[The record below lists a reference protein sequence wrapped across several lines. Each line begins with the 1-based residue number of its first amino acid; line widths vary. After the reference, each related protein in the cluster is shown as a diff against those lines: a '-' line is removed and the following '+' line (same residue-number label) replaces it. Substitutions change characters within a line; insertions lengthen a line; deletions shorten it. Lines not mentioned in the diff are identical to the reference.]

1 MSLDL
6 STDYLGLSL
15 GGPIVASSSPL
26 TGNLDDLRRLEDAG
40 AAAVVLPSLFEEQL
54 EAESLA
60 VHRMLETGAES
71 QGEASGYFP
80 ELDDYDLGPDSYL
93 DLIRRAKESLA
104 IPVIASLN
112 GTSTGG
118 WVRYAQDLEAA
129 GADALELNL
138 YLVAADP
145 TLDATAIEARER
157 TLVAAVRDAVRLPLA
172 VKISPFFTALAHTAR
187 ELAASGADGLVLF
200 NRFYQPDLDLES
212 LAVTP
217 RLVLSSRDELR
228 LPLRWIAILHG
239 RVRASLAATTGVHE
253 AEDVL
258 KVLLAGANV
267 AMMAS
272 ALLRHG
278 PGHLARVRR
287 GVVDWMEEREY
298 ASVRQLC
305 GSASQGGVE
314 DPDAFE
320 RANYRQ
326 TLHSWASGE
335 PVPGGMRSER

>member
-1 MSLDL
+1 MSPDL
-6 STDYLGLSL
+6 STDYLGLTL
-15 GGPIVASSSPL
+15 RGPLVASSSPL

-54 EAESLA
+54 EAESMA

-71 QGEASGYFP
+71 QGEAAGYFP
-80 ELDDYDLGPDSYL
+80 ELEDYDLGPDSYL
-93 DLIRRAKESLA
+93 DLIRRAKESLE

-112 GTSTGG
+112 GTTTGG
-118 WVRYAQDLEAA
+118 WVGHAKDLEAA

-145 TLDATAIEARER
+145 KLDAAAIEAREHA
-157 TLVAAVRDAVRLPLA
+157 LVAAVRGAVRLPLA
-172 VKISPFFTALAHTAR
+172 VKLSPFFTALAHTAR
-187 ELAASGADGLVLF
+187 ELATAGADGLVLF
-200 NRFYQPDLDLES
+200 NRFYQPDLDLETLS
-212 LAVTP
+212 VTP

-239 RVRASLAATTGVHE
+239 RVKASLAATTGIHE

-278 PGHLARVRR
+278 PEHLVHVRKEL
-287 GVVDWMEEREY
+287 VAWLTEREY
-298 ASVRQLC
+298 DSVRQLC
-305 GSASQGGVE
+305 GSASQGAVE

-320 RANYRQ
+320 RANYLQ
-326 TLHSWASGE
+326 TLHSWASDHL
-335 PVPGGMRSER
+335 V